1 MKKSHKHLIAMIIY
15 GRGQRFKTLQDSIK
29 RIRQLILLQ
38 HRLEDGFLAY
48 SRGTSH
54 G

>member
-1 MKKSHKHLIAMIIY
+1 MIIY